1 MSRPASA
8 SSSVL
13 PTVLATVLR
22 SRTAAVVA
30 STAVLTAGIQ
40 LGGALAAP
48 QSPAPVTVTREALAS
63 AGHPRGADH
72 RTLGLSKVTVMP
84 GTTLA
89 LHHHPGTQIGY
100 VQSGVLTYTVEHGS
114 VTVRSGDS
122 SAPHVV
128 RRITSSHA
136 ARLHAGQWIVE
147 QPGMVH
153 RAANR
158 TGRRVVILLAT
169 LFSTGAPASSPAH

>member
-1 MSRPASA
+1 M
-8 SSSVL
+8 
-13 PTVLATVLR
+13 
-22 SRTAAVVA
+22 VA

-100 VQSGVLTYTVEHGS
+100 VQSGVLTYTVEQG
-114 VTVRSGDS
+114 R
-122 SAPHVV
+122 
-128 RRITSSHA
+128 
-136 ARLHAGQWIVE
+136 ARLMAGTGDDPRLVRIVRAGQTARVHPGQWLIE
-147 QPGMVH
+147 QPTDHHHARNGGTVP
-153 RAANR
+153 
-158 TGRRVVILLAT
+158 VVIYLAT
-169 LFSTGAPASSPAH
+169 LFRDGAPASVPG